1 MQCLGQQVDP
11 LILDGLEC
19 QGGGFVRREDGVE
32 GVGYCGVAD
41 IELDF
46 SLIRGF

>member
-1 MQCLGQQVDP
+1 MRGF
-11 LILDGLEC
+11 EC
-19 QGGGFVRREDGVE
+19 QGGGFVRQEAGVE
-32 GVGYCGVAD
+32 GVGYRGVAD